1 MNRNEAEALLRKSVG
16 KADAEFHPGQWEAID
31 ALVNRRE
38 KMLVVQRTGWGK
50 SSVYFISTR
59 ILRERGMGPTII
71 VSPLLALMR
80 NQADAADALGVQASS
95 INSSNRGEWDR
106 VVEDVRNDRVDALL
120 ISPERLANEEFT
132 ERVLDK
138 IADRIGLFVVDEVH
152 CISDWGHDFRPDY
165 QRLVNVLK
173 MMPPNTP
180 VLGTTATAND
190 RVIEDVKNQL
200 GDIEVQRGSLMR
212 KSLKLQTL
220 RLAGQAERLAWLAQN
235 IPCMP
240 GTGIVYTLTTRDA
253 EQVADWLNSQ
263 GVDARAYHG
272 SIEHEDF
279 EDSNAYRQKLER
291 LLRNNEIKVLVATTA
306 LGMGYDKPDLNFVI
320 HYQASGSVV
329 AYYQQVGRA
338 GRAIDEALGIMM
350 AGREDTEIHEYF
362 RSTAFPSE
370 GHVNAILAV
379 LAEHDGLSVAEIEQ
393 FVNIGKLQIEKV
405 LKMLSVE
412 NPAPVI
418 KQGWKWSRLPVR
430 YRLDHERINRLTQQ
444 RELEWRELQD
454 YIDSDGCLMAYLRDA
469 LDDPEAGDC
478 GKCMNCQGQ
487 PVIPVELDRSLTIQA
502 ARILRHS
509 EIWFKSK
516 IRIPAGALAEYQLRG
531 NLPPDLRAEKGRIL
545 SRWGDAGW
553 GQVVSDDKH
562 RRRFRDELVDAV
574 VDMIESRWSPTPS
587 PEWVTCVPSMRRPE
601 LVSDFSRR
609 LAERLGLPFVE
620 VIRRSVERDSQKLQ
634 KNTFHQC
641 SNLDGVFS
649 IAENIPET
657 PVFLVDDIIDSGWT
671 MTVLTALLKKAG
683 SGDVYPVALALASPG
698 GY

>member
-1 MNRNEAEALLRKSVG
+1 MDRNEAEALLRKSVG
-16 KADAEFHPGQWEAID
+16 QAGVNFYPGQWEAID

-59 ILRERGMGPTII
+59 ILRDRGAGPTII

-80 NQADAADALGVQASS
+80 NQIDAADALGVQASK
-95 INSSNRGEWDR
+95 IDSSNKGEWDR
-106 VVEDVRNDRVDALL
+106 VVQNVHNDQVDALL
-120 ISPERLANEEFT
+120 ISPERLANEEFI
-132 ERVLDK
+132 ERVLDR

-173 MMPPNTP
+173 RMPPNSP
-180 VLGTTATAND
+180 VLGTTATANN

-200 GDIEVQRGSLMR
+200 GDIEVRRGSLMR

-220 RLAGQAERLAWLAQN
+220 RLASQAERLAWLAQN
-235 IPCMP
+235 IPDLP

-253 EQVADWLNSQ
+253 EQVAEWLNSQ
-263 GVDARAYHG
+263 GIDARAYHG

-279 EDSNAYRQKLER
+279 EDSNAYRQELER
-291 LLRNNEIKVLVATTA
+291 LLRKNEIKVLVATTA
-306 LGMGYDKPDLNFVI
+306 LGMGYDKPDLSFVI

-338 GRAIDEALGIMM
+338 GRAIPEALGILM

-379 LAEHDGLSVAEIEQ
+379 LAEHGGLSIADIEQ
-393 FVNIGKLQIEKV
+393 FVNIGRQKIEKV

-418 KQGWKWSRLPVR
+418 KRGWKWFRLPVR
-430 YRLDHERINRLTQQ
+430 YRLDHERIERLTQQ

-469 LDDPEAGDC
+469 LDDPETGDC
-478 GKCMNCQGQ
+478 KKCMNCQGQ
-487 PVIPVELDRSLTIQA
+487 PVIPSEVDRTLVIQSS
-502 ARILRHS
+502 RFLRHS
-509 EIWFKSK
+509 ETWFKPR
-516 IRIPAGALAEYQLRG
+516 IRVPAGALPKCQLRG
-531 NLPPDLRAEKGRIL
+531 NLPPEHRAQNGRIL
-545 SRWGDAGW
+545 SHCGDAGW
-553 GQVVSDDKH
+553 GGMVSDDRH
-562 RRRFRDELVDAV
+562 RGRFRDELVDAV
-574 VDMIESRWSPTPS
+574 ADMIESRWSPKPS
-587 PEWVTCVPSMRRPE
+587 PGWVTCVSSIRHPD
-601 LVSDFSRR
+601 LVPNFSRR

-620 VIRRSVERDSQKLQ
+620 VIRKVVDNDPQEFQR
-634 KNTFHQC
+634 NTFHQS
-641 SNLDGVFS
+641 SNLDGAFL
-649 IAENIPET
+649 ITENIPT
-657 PVFLVDDIIDSGWT
+657 SPVFLVDDITDSGWT
-671 MTVLTALLKKAG
+671 ITVLAALLRKAG
-683 SGDVYPVALALASPG
+683 SGDVYPVALASASPRG
-698 GY
+698 D